1 MPERKNHQDS
11 KECGGLPLHFKMS
24 IPTFYISSDQ
34 EAAAAT
40 IRGNAYSLLLKKI
53 EVKSFFEIVSSW
65 IFVAIPMR
73 FVGLKNRYL
82 CFISNESG

>member
-53 EVKSFFEIVSSW
+53 EVKSFFDIVLSW
-65 IFVAIPMR
+65 TFVTLLFILLA
-73 FVGLKNRYL
+73 LKTIVQMNPV
-82 CFISNESG
+82 EK